1 MRLGEDICGVATLQH
16 LRVLGVGCFGGPC
29 MKLSVYI
36 SCCNK
41 APTAHSELSNLLS
54 YKIPIFAYT
63 TGEV

>member
-29 MKLSVYI
+29 MKLSVCI
-36 SCCNK
+36 SYYSK
-41 APTAHSELSNLLS
+41 AQTAHSELSNLLS
-54 YKIPIFAYT
+54 YKIPSFAYT